1 MPTPDI
7 FKMYLMKDAST
18 YYYVDAAGLVQ
29 ETATATPLEYT
40 PDGWMDTELS
50 WVRNMDYKGVF
61 RSLKT
66 EYKFV
71 KDGAKILRKIY
82 YEQGIEGICQLR
94 IDIRKNSDWTYEEFH
109 KADINF
115 KTAQDLDDYFNVSLD
130 DDSVF
135 SKLKSNANVDYEIP
149 ISWDDD
155 PHIELDGINLYGEYF
170 YAPADGVDGFH
181 EIYQTPFVFY
191 NQEGDFPVAVT
202 SSQNYYESFEI
213 APLAGLGSVWSDS
226 MFNSLCYLFQANQ
239 DMDITITGK
248 YTIEMVRYGTG
259 DPATRNRQFLI
270 VVDKNKT
277 VIQTALLHI
286 SGYLGS
292 APLSTLTYDAI
303 IDSGSISIPSGSKVY
318 VVNSIEFPPA
328 IPDSV
333 TIRTFAN
340 ANLTDPNP
348 LKFLRI
354 SVVFKLALSYST
366 VIQYWDFFDRMCKKV
381 LDSTSTV
388 SYSNFLRSESDFE
401 DNQPAYTFVTCGDAI
416 RGFQDDSVKI
426 RTKFNDMFADASK
439 RWMLGLGLDATNK
452 IVIERLQSFF
462 DSSTL
467 IADLGEVKD
476 LELSVAEEY
485 FFNSLKVGMKI
496 QDYDQLNGRDEFNQS
511 TTFKLPFV
519 RVVKN
524 EDWTSDYRFDMYGIE
539 TYRANLS
546 QKKTTDS
553 ISDNDTFVIGGK
565 IGGLNYKVSRPD
577 FTDGGS
583 VSGVLDTVNSYQ
595 MGLSAA
601 RQMRRN
607 YPLLASICHL
617 RDAES
622 ITFQTTDKNPNLVSK
637 YSTARPTITENAN
650 IAVSDLGD
658 PLWLPIIAE
667 FESEVPINLR
677 TLLATNPYG
686 YFQFKNKFGVTIK
699 AFMIEAGMKP
709 ATNATYRWKMILT
722 PDNDINDLIR

>member
-18 YYYVDAAGLVQ
+18 YYYVDAAGVVQ
-29 ETATATPLEYT
+29 ETATATPLDYT

-82 YEQGIEGICQLR
+82 YEQGIEGICQLK

-155 PHIELDGINLYGEYF
+155 PHIELDGINLYGAYF
-170 YAPADGVDGFH
+170 FAPLDSQLIFPYGTRAIID
-181 EIYQTPFVFY
+181 YL
-191 NQEGDFPVAVT
+191 QEGDFPVTAWGSQTEALFIGVT
-202 SSQNYYESFEI
+202 GRDFIGASFTSGMFDALAWLMKPYQDLELNCNIKQRVSVQTLGGSGATDILDVSVFVVTEDLLVHDIINLYTSPPLPVSMSPTFFDINYTSPNFTVPAKAQVYIIYRILTNSSTWNLRLYGNGD
-213 APLAGLGSVWSDS
+213 LAATELENRII
-226 MFNSLCYLFQANQ
+226 FN
-239 DMDITITGK
+239 
-248 YTIEMVRYGTG
+248 
-259 DPATRNRQFLI
+259 AT
-270 VVDKNKT
+270 
-277 VIQTALLHI
+277 
-286 SGYLGS
+286 
-292 APLSTLTYDAI
+292 
-303 IDSGSISIPSGSKVY
+303 
-318 VVNSIEFPPA
+318 
-328 IPDSV
+328 
-333 TIRTFAN
+333 
-340 ANLTDPNP
+340 
-348 LKFLRI
+348 
-354 SVVFKLALSYST
+354 FKLALSYST
-366 VIQYWDFFDRMCKKV
+366 VIEYWDFFDRLSKKV
-381 LDSTSTV
+381 LDTTSTV
-388 SYSNFLRSESDFE
+388 SYSNFLRSEDDFE
-401 DNQPAYTFVTCGDAI
+401 DNQPAYTFVTCGDAL
-416 RGFQDDSVKI
+416 RGFQDDSVRI
-426 RTKFNDMFADASK
+426 RTTFNDMFEDASK
-439 RWMLGLGLDATNK
+439 RWMLGLGLDATNRIILEK
-452 IVIERLQSFF
+452 LDYFF
-462 DSSTL
+462 DRTTL

-485 FFNSLKVGMKI
+485 FFNSLKVGMKK
-496 QDYDQLNGRDEFNQS
+496 QQYDQLNGRDEFNQS
-511 TTFKLPFV
+511 TTLKLPFV

-524 EDWTSDYRFDMYGIE
+524 EDWTSNYRFDMYGIE
-539 TYRANLS
+539 LYRANLS

-553 ISDNDTFVIGGK
+553 ESDNDTFVIGGR
-565 IGGLNYKVSRPD
+565 IGGMHYKVSRPN
-577 FTDGGS
+577 FLSGGS

>member
-18 YYYVDAAGLVQ
+18 YYYVDAAGVVQ

-82 YEQGIEGICQLR
+82 YEQGIEGICQLK

-155 PHIELDGINLYGEYF
+155 PHIELDGINLYGAYF
-170 YAPADGVDGFH
+170 FAPLDSQLIFPYGTRPIID
-181 EIYQTPFVFY
+181 YL
-191 NQEGDFPVAVT
+191 QEGDFPVTAWGSQTEALFIGVT
-202 SSQNYYESFEI
+202 GRDFIGASFTSGMFDALAWLMKPYQDLELNCNIKQRVSVQTLGGSGATDILDVSVFVVTEDLLVHDIINLYTSPPLPISMSPTFFDINYTSPNFTVPAKAQVYIIYRILTNSSTWNLKTYGNGD
-213 APLAGLGSVWSDS
+213 LAATELENRII
-226 MFNSLCYLFQANQ
+226 FN
-239 DMDITITGK
+239 
-248 YTIEMVRYGTG
+248 
-259 DPATRNRQFLI
+259 AT
-270 VVDKNKT
+270 
-277 VIQTALLHI
+277 
-286 SGYLGS
+286 
-292 APLSTLTYDAI
+292 
-303 IDSGSISIPSGSKVY
+303 
-318 VVNSIEFPPA
+318 
-328 IPDSV
+328 
-333 TIRTFAN
+333 
-340 ANLTDPNP
+340 
-348 LKFLRI
+348 
-354 SVVFKLALSYST
+354 FKLALSYST
-366 VIQYWDFFDRMCKKV
+366 VIEYWDFFDRMCKKV

-401 DNQPAYTFVTCGDAI
+401 DNQPAYTFVTCGDAL

-426 RTKFNDMFADASK
+426 RSTFNDMFEDASK
-439 RWMLGLGLDATNK
+439 RWMLGLGLDATNR

-462 DSSTL
+462 DGGTL

-485 FFNSLKVGMKI
+485 FFNSLKVGMKR
-496 QDYDQLNGRDEFNQS
+496 QQYDQLNGRDEFNQS

-524 EDWTSDYRFDMYGIE
+524 EDWTSNYRFDMYGIE
-539 TYRANLS
+539 LYRANLS

-553 ISDNDTFVIGGK
+553 ESDNDTFVIGGR
-565 IGGLNYKVSRPD
+565 IGGMHYKVSRPN
-577 FTDGGS
+577 FLDGGS

-637 YSTARPTITENAN
+637 YKTSRPTITENAN

>member
-18 YYYVDAAGLVQ
+18 YYYVDAAGVVQ

-94 IDIRKNSDWTYEEFH
+94 IDIRKNSDWTYEQFH
-109 KADINF
+109 KGDLNF

-155 PHIELDGINLYGEYF
+155 PHIELDGINLYGSYF
-170 YAPADGVDGFH
+170 FAPLDYVLKVADRTAPIID
-181 EIYQTPFVFY
+181 YL
-191 NQEGDFPVAVT
+191 QEGDFPVTAW
-202 SSQNYYESFEI
+202 
-213 APLAGLGSVWSDS
+213 GS
-226 MFNSLCYLFQANQ
+226 
-239 DMDITITGK
+239 
-248 YTIEMVRYGTG
+248 
-259 DPATRNRQFLI
+259 
-270 VVDKNKT
+270 
-277 VIQTALLHI
+277 QTAELPI
-286 SGYLGS
+286 GFSAASTIGS
-292 APLSTLTYDAI
+292 
-303 IDSGSISIPSGSKVY
+303 SIPSGAFDALAWLMKPYQDLELNCNIKQKIALTKFGIVSSGGVIDVSVFVVTEDLVIHDIINLFSAPLPVSTPSPVVY
-318 VVNSIEFPPA
+318 DINYTSPNFIVPA
-328 IPDSV
+328 KAQVYIAYRILGSTPVENWDVITYGNPDLAAPELENR
-333 TIRTFAN
+333 IIFN
-340 ANLTDPNP
+340 AT
-348 LKFLRI
+348 
-354 SVVFKLALSYST
+354 FKLALSYST
-366 VIQYWDFFDRMCKKV
+366 VIEYWDFFDRLSKKV

-388 SYSNFLRSESDFE
+388 SYSNFLRSEDDYE

-416 RGFQDDSVKI
+416 RGFQDNSVSI

-439 RWMLGLGLDATNK
+439 RWMLGLGLDATNR
-452 IVIERLQSFF
+452 IILERLDYFF
-462 DSSTL
+462 DRTTL

-485 FFNSLKVGMKI
+485 FFNSLKVGMKK
-496 QDYDQLNGRDEFNQS
+496 QDYDELNGREEFNQS

-539 TYRANLS
+539 LYRANLS

-553 ISDNDTFVIGGK
+553 TSDNDTFVIGGR
-565 IGGLNYKVSRPD
+565 IGGMHYKLSRPN
-577 FTDGGS
+577 FLSGGS

-595 MGLSAA
+595 IGLSAA

-607 YPLLASICHL
+607 YPLLASVCHL

>member
-7 FKMYLMKDAST
+7 FKMYLMKDAT
-18 YYYVDAAGLVQ
+18 TFYYVDAAGNVQ

-94 IDIRKNSDWTYEEFH
+94 IDIRKNTDWTYELFH

-155 PHIELDGINLYGEYF
+155 PHIELDGINLYGAYF
-170 YAPADGVDGFH
+170 FAPLDSQLIFPYGTRPIID
-181 EIYQTPFVFY
+181 YL
-191 NQEGDFPVAVT
+191 QEGDFPVTAWGSQTEALFIGVT
-202 SSQNYYESFEI
+202 GRDFIGASFTSGMFDALAWLMKPYQDLELNCNIKQRVSVQTLGGSGATDILDVSVFVVTEDLLVHDIINLYTSPPLPVSMSPTFFDINYTSPNFTVPAKAQVYIIYRILTNSSTWNLRLYGNGD
-213 APLAGLGSVWSDS
+213 LAATELENRII
-226 MFNSLCYLFQANQ
+226 FNA
-239 DMDITITGK
+239 
-248 YTIEMVRYGTG
+248 
-259 DPATRNRQFLI
+259 
-270 VVDKNKT
+270 
-277 VIQTALLHI
+277 
-286 SGYLGS
+286 
-292 APLSTLTYDAI
+292 
-303 IDSGSISIPSGSKVY
+303 
-318 VVNSIEFPPA
+318 
-328 IPDSV
+328 
-333 TIRTFAN
+333 
-340 ANLTDPNP
+340 
-348 LKFLRI
+348 KFR
-354 SVVFKLALSYST
+354 LALSYST
-366 VIQYWDFFDRMCKKV
+366 IIEYWDFFDRLSKKV
-381 LDSTSTV
+381 LDTTSTV
-388 SYSNFLRSESDFE
+388 SYSNFLRSEDDFE
-401 DNQPAYTFVTCGDAI
+401 DNQPAYTFVTCGDAL
-416 RGFQDDSVKI
+416 RGFQDDSVRI
-426 RTKFNDMFADASK
+426 RTTFNDMFEDASK
-439 RWMLGLGLDATNK
+439 RWMLGLGLDATNRIILEK
-452 IVIERLQSFF
+452 LDYFF
-462 DSSTL
+462 DRTTL

-485 FFNSLKVGMKI
+485 FFNSLKVGMKK
-496 QDYDQLNGRDEFNQS
+496 QQYDQLNGRDEFNQS

-524 EDWTSDYRFDMYGIE
+524 EDWTSNYRFDMYGIE
-539 TYRANLS
+539 LYRANLS

-553 ISDNDTFVIGGK
+553 ESDNDTFVIGGR
-565 IGGLNYKVSRPD
+565 IGGMHYKVSRPN
-577 FTDGGS
+577 FLDGGS

-595 MGLSAA
+595 IGLSAA

>member
-18 YYYVDAAGLVQ
+18 YYYVDATGLVQ
-29 ETATATPLEYT
+29 ETATATPLDYT
-40 PDGWMDTELS
+40 PDGWMDTELT

-71 KDGAKILRKIY
+71 KDGAKILRKIF
-82 YEQGIEGICQLR
+82 YEQGVEGICQLR

-109 KADINF
+109 KADLNF
-115 KTAQDLDDYFNVSLD
+115 KTAQDLDDYFNISLD
-130 DDSVF
+130 DNSVF
-135 SKLKSNANVDYEIP
+135 AKLKANANVDYEVP

-155 PHIELDGINLYGEYF
+155 PHIELDGIDLYGKYF
-170 YAPADGVDGFH
+170 YAPFAGTDGFH
-181 EIYQTPFVFY
+181 DIYQTPFIHY
-191 NQEGDFPVAVT
+191 RKEGDFPVAVP
-202 SSQNYYESFEI
+202 SSQEYYQSFEI
-213 APLAGLGSVWSDS
+213 APLALIGATWSDS
-226 MFNSLCYLFQANQ
+226 MFNSPCYLLHASQ
-239 DMDITITGK
+239 DMDIRIEGK
-248 YTIEMVRYGTG
+248 YTINLFRATPGPL
-259 DPATRNRQFLI
+259 DTRNYQALI
-270 VVDKNKT
+270 VVDRNKV
-277 VIQTALLHI
+277 VIVSTILHTSAYL
-286 SGYLGS
+286 SGAAGS
-292 APLSTLTYDAI
+292 SLTYDAV
-303 IDSGSISIPSGSKVY
+303 IDSGTISIPSGSKVY
-318 VVNSIEFPPA
+318 VVNSLEFPAP
-328 IPDSV
+328 PDHLFV
-333 TIRTFAN
+333 TTFSN
-340 ANLTDPNP
+340 ENLTDPNP
-348 LKFLRI
+348 TKFLTI
-354 SVVFKLALSYST
+354 SVTFRLALSYST
-366 VIQYWDFFDRMCKKV
+366 VLAYWDFFDRMCQKV

-401 DNQPAYTFVTCGDAI
+401 DNQPAYTFVTCGDAL

-426 RTKFNDMFADASK
+426 RSTFNKMFEDASK
-439 RWMLGLGLDATNK
+439 RWMLGLGLDATNR

-462 DSSTL
+462 DGSTL

-476 LELSVAEEY
+476 LELLVAEEY
-485 FFNSLKVGMKI
+485 FFNSLKVGMES
-496 QDYDQLNGRDEFNQS
+496 QDYDQLNGRGEYNQS
-511 TTFKLPFV
+511 TTFKLPFTRIV
-519 RVVKN
+519 TN
-524 EDWTSDYRFDMYGIE
+524 EDWVSDYRFDMYGIE

-565 IGGLNYKVSRPD
+565 IGGMHYKLSRPNYL
-577 FTDGGS
+577 DGGTI
-583 VSGVLDTVNSYQ
+583 SGVLDTVNSYQ
-595 MGLSAA
+595 IGLSAA

>member
-7 FKMYLMKDAST
+7 FKMYLMQDATT
-18 YYYVDAAGLVQ
+18 YYYVDASGVVQ
-29 ETATATPLEYT
+29 TTSTATPLQFT
-40 PDGWMDTELS
+40 PDGWMETELS

-82 YEQGIEGICQLR
+82 YEQGIEGVCQLR
-94 IDIRKNSDWTYEEFH
+94 IDIRKNTDYTYEEFH

-135 SKLKSNANVDYEIP
+135 SKIKANANVPYEIP

-155 PHIELDGINLYGEYF
+155 PHIELSGINLYGAYY
-170 YAPADGVDGFH
+170 YAPLASQLKPNYGTKAIID
-181 EIYQTPFVFY
+181 YS
-191 NQEGDFPVAVT
+191 QEGDFPIAGVNSQQDALYINVT
-202 SSQNYYESFEI
+202 GRDTIGASFTSGMFDALGWLYKAYQDIDLTCDIKQDIEI
-213 APLAGLGSVWSDS
+213 S
-226 MFNSLCYLFQANQ
+226 
-239 DMDITITGK
+239 
-248 YTIEMVRYGTG
+248 
-259 DPATRNRQFLI
+259 
-270 VVDKNKT
+270 
-277 VIQTALLHI
+277 
-286 SGYLGS
+286 YLGGTFGTDILDVSVFVVTDDLLVYDIVNLYTS
-292 APLSTLTYDAI
+292 APLTTGTVNFS
-303 IDSGSISIPSGSKVY
+303 IDYTSPSFNVPANAQVY
-318 VVNSIEFPPA
+318 VIYRILTNNTSYNLK
-328 IPDSV
+328 
-333 TIRTFAN
+333 TFGN
-340 ANLTDPNP
+340 ADMAATDLSN
-348 LKFLRI
+348 RI
-354 SVVFKLALSYST
+354 IFNATFMLQLSYCT
-366 VIQYWDFFDRMCKKV
+366 VIQYWDFFDRVCKKM
-381 LDSTSTV
+381 LDTTSTV
-388 SYSNFLRSESDFE
+388 SYSSFLRSEDDFE

-416 RGFQDDSVKI
+416 RGFIDDSVKI
-426 RTKFNDMFADASK
+426 RTTFNDMVDDASK
-439 RWMLGLGLDATNK
+439 RWMLGLGLDATNR
-452 IVIERLQSFF
+452 IVIERLQTFF
-462 DSSTL
+462 DGTTL

-485 FFNSLKVGMKI
+485 FFNSLKVGMKK
-496 QDYDQLNGRDEFNQS
+496 QQYDQLNGRDEYNQS
-511 TTFKLPFV
+511 TTFKLPFT
-519 RVVKN
+519 RIVKN
-524 EDWTSDYRFDMYGIE
+524 EDWTSTYRWDMYGIE

-553 ISDNDTFVIGGK
+553 ESDNDTFVIGGQLGTLHYK
-565 IGGLNYKVSRPD
+565 LSKPNYSGG
-577 FTDGGS
+577 GAI
-583 VSGVLDTVNSYQ
+583 SGVLDTVNSYQ
-595 MGLSAA
+595 IGLTAA

-607 YPLLASICHL
+607 SSLLSSICHL
-617 RDAES
+617 RVGED

-650 IAVSDLGD
+650 IAVSSLDS

-686 YFQFKNKFGVTIK
+686 YFQFKNKYGVTIK

>member
-82 YEQGIEGICQLR
+82 YEQGIEGICQLK
-94 IDIRKNSDWTYEEFH
+94 IEIRKNSDWTYEEFH

-155 PHIELDGINLYGEYF
+155 PHIELDGINLYGAYF
-170 YAPADGVDGFH
+170 FAPLDSQLIFPYGTRPIID
-181 EIYQTPFVFY
+181 YL
-191 NQEGDFPVAVT
+191 QEGDFPVT
-202 SSQNYYESFEI
+202 TW
-213 APLAGLGSVWSDS
+213 GS
-226 MFNSLCYLFQANQ
+226 
-239 DMDITITGK
+239 
-248 YTIEMVRYGTG
+248 
-259 DPATRNRQFLI
+259 
-270 VVDKNKT
+270 
-277 VIQTALLHI
+277 QTAALFIGVTGRDFIGASFTSGMFDALAWLMKPYQDLELNCNIKQRVSVQTLGGSGATDVLDVSVFVVTEDLLVHDI
-286 SGYLGS
+286 INLYTSP
-292 APLSTLTYDAI
+292 PLPVSMSPTFFDINYTSPNFTVPAKAQVYIIYRILTNSSTWNLRLYGNGDLAATELENRI
-303 IDSGSISIPSGSKVY
+303 I
-318 VVNSIEFPPA
+318 F
-328 IPDSV
+328 
-333 TIRTFAN
+333 N
-340 ANLTDPNP
+340 AT
-348 LKFLRI
+348 
-354 SVVFKLALSYST
+354 FKLALSYST
-366 VIQYWDFFDRMCKKV
+366 VIEYWDFFDRLSKKV
-381 LDSTSTV
+381 LDTTSTV
-388 SYSNFLRSESDFE
+388 SYSNFLRSEDDFE
-401 DNQPAYTFVTCGDAI
+401 DNQPAYTFVTCGDAL

-426 RTKFNDMFADASK
+426 RTTFNDMFEDASK
-439 RWMLGLGLDATNK
+439 RWMLGLGLDATNRIILEK
-452 IVIERLQSFF
+452 LDYFF
-462 DSSTL
+462 DRTTL

-485 FFNSLKVGMKI
+485 FYNSLKVGMKK
-496 QDYDQLNGRDEFNQS
+496 QQYDQLNGRDEFNQS

-524 EDWTSDYRFDMYGIE
+524 EDWTSNYRFDMYGIE
-539 TYRANLS
+539 LYRANLS

-553 ISDNDTFVIGGK
+553 ESDNDTFVIGGR
-565 IGGLNYKVSRPD
+565 IGGLHYKVSRPN
-577 FTDGGS
+577 FLSGGS

-595 MGLSAA
+595 IGLSAA

>member
-82 YEQGIEGICQLR
+82 YEQGIEGICQLK

-155 PHIELDGINLYGEYF
+155 PHIELDGINLYGAYF
-170 YAPADGVDGFH
+170 FAPLDSQLIFPYGTRPIID
-181 EIYQTPFVFY
+181 YL
-191 NQEGDFPVAVT
+191 QEGDFPVT
-202 SSQNYYESFEI
+202 TW
-213 APLAGLGSVWSDS
+213 GS
-226 MFNSLCYLFQANQ
+226 
-239 DMDITITGK
+239 
-248 YTIEMVRYGTG
+248 
-259 DPATRNRQFLI
+259 
-270 VVDKNKT
+270 
-277 VIQTALLHI
+277 QTAALFIGVTGRDFIGASFTSGMFDALAWLMKPYQDLELNCNIKQRVSVQTLGGSGATDVLDVSVFVVTEDLLVHDI
-286 SGYLGS
+286 INLYTSP
-292 APLSTLTYDAI
+292 PLPVSMSPTFFDINYTSPNFTVPAKAQVYIIYRILTNSSTWNLRLYGNADLAATELENRI
-303 IDSGSISIPSGSKVY
+303 I
-318 VVNSIEFPPA
+318 F
-328 IPDSV
+328 
-333 TIRTFAN
+333 N
-340 ANLTDPNP
+340 AT
-348 LKFLRI
+348 
-354 SVVFKLALSYST
+354 FKLALSYST
-366 VIQYWDFFDRMCKKV
+366 VIEYWDFFDRLSKKV
-381 LDSTSTV
+381 LDTTSTV
-388 SYSNFLRSESDFE
+388 SYSNFLRSEDDYE
-401 DNQPAYTFVTCGDAI
+401 DNQPAYTFVTCGDAL

-426 RTKFNDMFADASK
+426 RTTFNDMFEDASK
-439 RWMLGLGLDATNK
+439 RWMLGLGLDATNRIILEK
-452 IVIERLQSFF
+452 LDYFF
-462 DSSTL
+462 DKTTL

-485 FFNSLKVGMKI
+485 FYNSLKVGMKR
-496 QDYDQLNGRDEFNQS
+496 QQYDQLNGRDEFNQS

-524 EDWTSDYRFDMYGIE
+524 EDWTSNYRFDMYGIE
-539 TYRANLS
+539 LYRANLS

-553 ISDNDTFVIGGK
+553 ESDNDTFVIGGR
-565 IGGLNYKVSRPD
+565 IGGMHYKVSRPN
-577 FTDGGS
+577 FLSGGS

-595 MGLSAA
+595 IGLSAA

>member
-18 YYYVDAAGLVQ
+18 YYYVDAAGVVQ
-29 ETATATPLEYT
+29 ETATATPLDYT
-40 PDGWMDTELS
+40 PDGWMDTELT

-71 KDGAKILRKIY
+71 KDGAKILRKIF
-82 YEQGIEGICQLR
+82 YEQGVEGICQLR

-109 KADINF
+109 KADLNF
-115 KTAQDLDDYFNVSLD
+115 KTAQDLDDYFNISLD

-135 SKLKSNANVDYEIP
+135 AKLKANANVDYEVP

-155 PHIELDGINLYGEYF
+155 PHIELDGIDLYGKYF
-170 YAPADGVDGFH
+170 YAPFDGRDGFH
-181 EIYQTPFVFY
+181 DIYQTPFIY
-191 NQEGDFPVAVT
+191 YRKEGDFPVAVP
-202 SSQNYYESFEI
+202 SSQEYYQSFEI
-213 APLAGLGSVWSDS
+213 GSLAGMGDVWSDS
-226 MFNSLCYLFQANQ
+226 MFNSPCHLLHASQ
-239 DMDITITGK
+239 DMNIRIEGK
-248 YTIEMVRYGTG
+248 YTINLFRVTPGT
-259 DPATRNRQFLI
+259 PATRNRQFLI
-270 VVDKNKT
+270 VVDRNKT
-277 VIQTALLHI
+277 VIRTGLLHL
-286 SGYLGS
+286 SGYLADAAGS
-292 APLSTLTYDAI
+292 SLTYDAV
-303 IDSGSISIPSGSKVY
+303 IDSGTISIPSGSKVY
-318 VVNSIEFPPA
+318 VVNSLEFPAP
-328 IPDSV
+328 PDYIFV
-333 TIRTFAN
+333 TTFSN

-348 LKFLRI
+348 AKFLTI
-354 SVVFKLALSYST
+354 SVTFKLALSYST
-366 VIQYWDFFDRMCKKV
+366 VLAYWDFFDRMCKKV

-401 DNQPAYTFVTCGDAI
+401 DNQPAYTFVTCGDAL

-426 RTKFNDMFADASK
+426 RSTFNKMFEDASK
-439 RWMLGLGLDATNK
+439 RWMLGLGLDATNR

-462 DSSTL
+462 DGSTL

-476 LELSVAEEY
+476 LELLVAEEY
-485 FFNSLKVGMKI
+485 FFNSLKVGMES
-496 QDYDQLNGRDEFNQS
+496 QDYDQLNGRGEYNQS
-511 TTFKLPFV
+511 TTFKLPFTRIV
-519 RVVKN
+519 TN
-524 EDWTSDYRFDMYGIE
+524 EDWVSDYRFDMYGIE

-565 IGGLNYKVSRPD
+565 IGGMHYKLSRPNYL
-577 FTDGGS
+577 DGGTI
-583 VSGVLDTVNSYQ
+583 SGVLDTVNSYQ
-595 MGLSAA
+595 IGLSAA

>member
-7 FKMYLMKDAST
+7 FKMYLMKDAT
-18 YYYVDAAGLVQ
+18 TFYYVDAAGVVQ

-94 IDIRKNSDWTYEEFH
+94 IDIRKNTDWTYELFH

-135 SKLKSNANVDYEIP
+135 SKIKSNANVDYEIP
-149 ISWDDD
+149 VSWDDD
-155 PHIELDGINLYGEYF
+155 SILELDGINLYGSYF
-170 YAPADGVDGFH
+170 FAPLDSQLIFPYGTRPIID
-181 EIYQTPFVFY
+181 YL
-191 NQEGDFPVAVT
+191 QEGDFPVTAW
-202 SSQNYYESFEI
+202 
-213 APLAGLGSVWSDS
+213 GS
-226 MFNSLCYLFQANQ
+226 
-239 DMDITITGK
+239 
-248 YTIEMVRYGTG
+248 
-259 DPATRNRQFLI
+259 
-270 VVDKNKT
+270 
-277 VIQTALLHI
+277 QTAELFVSFPPGSDTIGSSVPSGTFDALAWLMKPYQDLELNCNIKQRIAVDQIGIVSPGGVIDVSVFVVTEDLLIHDI
-286 SGYLGS
+286 INLFS
-292 APLSTLTYDAI
+292 APLPVGGAFTYYDINYTSPNFTVPAKAQVYIIYRILGSTPINGWNLITYGNGDLAATELENRI
-303 IDSGSISIPSGSKVY
+303 I
-318 VVNSIEFPPA
+318 F
-328 IPDSV
+328 
-333 TIRTFAN
+333 N
-340 ANLTDPNP
+340 AT
-348 LKFLRI
+348 
-354 SVVFKLALSYST
+354 FKLALSYT
-366 VIQYWDFFDRMCKKV
+366 AAIQYWRFFDRMCKKV
-381 LDSTSTV
+381 LDTTSTV
-388 SYSNFLRSESDFE
+388 SYSTFLRSEDDFE
-401 DNQPAYTFVTCGDAI
+401 DNQPHYTFLTCGDAI
-416 RGFQDDSVKI
+416 RGFQDDSVSI
-426 RTKFNDMFADASK
+426 RTTFNDMFEDASK
-439 RWMLGLGLDATNK
+439 RWMLGLGLDATNR
-452 IVIERLQSFF
+452 IILESLTYFF
-462 DSSTL
+462 DRTTL

-485 FFNSLKVGMKI
+485 FFNSLKVGMKR
-496 QDYDQLNGRDEFNQS
+496 QQYDQLNGRDEFNQS
-511 TTFKLPFV
+511 TTYKLPFA

-524 EDWTSDYRFDMYGIE
+524 EDWTSNYRFDMYGIE
-539 TYRANLS
+539 LYRANLS

-553 ISDNDTFVIGGK
+553 ESDNDTFVIGGR
-565 IGGLNYKVSRPD
+565 IGGIRDKLSRPD

-595 MGLSAA
+595 IGLSSA

-637 YSTARPTITENAN
+637 YNTARPTITENAN

>member
-18 YYYVDAAGLVQ
+18 YYYVDAAGNVQ

-94 IDIRKNSDWTYEEFH
+94 IDIRKNTDWTYEEFH

-155 PHIELDGINLYGEYF
+155 PHIELDGINLYGAYF
-170 YAPADGVDGFH
+170 FAPLDSQLIFPYGTRPIID
-181 EIYQTPFVFY
+181 YL
-191 NQEGDFPVAVT
+191 QEGDFPVTAWGSQTEALFIGVT
-202 SSQNYYESFEI
+202 GRDFIGASFTSGMFDALAWLMKPYQDLELNCNIKQRVSVQTLGGSGATDILDVSVFVVTEDLLVHDIINLYTSPPLPVSMSPTFFDINYTSPNFTVPAKAQVYIIYRILTNSSTWNLRLYGNGD
-213 APLAGLGSVWSDS
+213 LAATELENRII
-226 MFNSLCYLFQANQ
+226 FNA
-239 DMDITITGK
+239 
-248 YTIEMVRYGTG
+248 
-259 DPATRNRQFLI
+259 
-270 VVDKNKT
+270 
-277 VIQTALLHI
+277 
-286 SGYLGS
+286 
-292 APLSTLTYDAI
+292 
-303 IDSGSISIPSGSKVY
+303 
-318 VVNSIEFPPA
+318 
-328 IPDSV
+328 
-333 TIRTFAN
+333 
-340 ANLTDPNP
+340 
-348 LKFLRI
+348 KFR
-354 SVVFKLALSYST
+354 LALSYST
-366 VIQYWDFFDRMCKKV
+366 IIEYWDFFDRLSKKV
-381 LDSTSTV
+381 LDTTSTV
-388 SYSNFLRSESDFE
+388 SYSNFLRSEDDFE
-401 DNQPAYTFVTCGDAI
+401 DNQPAYTFVTCGDAL
-416 RGFQDDSVKI
+416 RGFQDDSVRI
-426 RTKFNDMFADASK
+426 RTTFNDMFEDASK
-439 RWMLGLGLDATNK
+439 RWMLGLGLDATNRIILEK
-452 IVIERLQSFF
+452 LDYFF
-462 DSSTL
+462 DRTTL

-485 FFNSLKVGMKI
+485 FFNSLKVGMKK
-496 QDYDQLNGRDEFNQS
+496 QQYDQLNGRDEFNQS

-524 EDWTSDYRFDMYGIE
+524 EDWTSNYRFDMYGIE
-539 TYRANLS
+539 LYRANLS

-553 ISDNDTFVIGGK
+553 ESDNDTFVIGGR
-565 IGGLNYKVSRPD
+565 IGGMHYKVSRPN
-577 FTDGGS
+577 FLDGGS

-595 MGLSAA
+595 IGLSAA

-617 RDAES
+617 RDAEN

>member
-18 YYYVDAAGLVQ
+18 YYYVDAAGVVQ

-94 IDIRKNSDWTYEEFH
+94 IDIRKNTDWTYELFH

-135 SKLKSNANVDYEIP
+135 SKIKANANVDYEIP

-155 PHIELDGINLYGEYF
+155 PHIKLDGINLYGAYF
-170 YAPADGVDGFH
+170 FAPLDSQLIFPYGTRPIID
-181 EIYQTPFVFY
+181 YL
-191 NQEGDFPVAVT
+191 QEGDFPVTAWGSQTAELFVSFPPGSDTIGSSVPSGTFDALAWLMKPYQDLELNCNIKQRIAVQKIGSVSPGGVIDVSVFVVTEDLVIHDIINLFSGPLPVGAALTHYDINYT
-202 SSQNYYESFEI
+202 SPNFTVPAKAQVYIIYRI
-213 APLAGLGSVWSDS
+213 LGSTPINGWNLVTYGNGD
-226 MFNSLCYLFQANQ
+226 MAATDLENRIIFN
-239 DMDITITGK
+239 
-248 YTIEMVRYGTG
+248 
-259 DPATRNRQFLI
+259 
-270 VVDKNKT
+270 
-277 VIQTALLHI
+277 
-286 SGYLGS
+286 
-292 APLSTLTYDAI
+292 AI
-303 IDSGSISIPSGSKVY
+303 
-318 VVNSIEFPPA
+318 
-328 IPDSV
+328 
-333 TIRTFAN
+333 
-340 ANLTDPNP
+340 
-348 LKFLRI
+348 
-354 SVVFKLALSYST
+354 FKLQLSYAT
-366 VIQYWDFFDRMCKKV
+366 VIQYWDFFDRISKKL
-381 LDSTSTV
+381 LDTTSTV
-388 SYSNFLRSESDFE
+388 SYSNFLRSEDFIE

-416 RGFQDDSVKI
+416 RGFQDDSVSI
-426 RTKFNDMFADASK
+426 RTTFNDMFEDASK
-439 RWMLGLGLDATNK
+439 RWMLGLGLDSTNR
-452 IVIERLQSFF
+452 IILERLDYFF
-462 DSSTL
+462 DKTTL

-485 FFNSLKVGMKI
+485 FFNSIKVGMKK
-496 QDYDQLNGRDEFNQS
+496 QQYDQLNGRDEFNQS

-524 EDWTSDYRFDMYGIE
+524 EDWTSNYRFDMYGIE
-539 TYRANLS
+539 LYRANLS

-553 ISDNDTFVIGGK
+553 ESDNDTFVIGGQ
-565 IGGLNYKVSRPD
+565 IGTLTYLLSRPS
-577 FTDGGS
+577 FFAGSS

-595 MGLSAA
+595 IGLSSA